1 LSVEVFRA
9 TPPSRSY
16 RFELLPDDAM
26 ASALQLLDQP
36 LGDDVLQG
44 LDTAVARGLARAL
57 AFADAQ
63 ATEQRPALVLLS
75 GISSLPFRE
84 MRRRLEE
91 HRPRFHS
98 TDLCRLLCER
108 SAEEAHHDPA
118 RALDFCRLGQRA
130 TDLLAGVLPPPIWHD
145 AKAEAWAAVAD
156 THRLAGRLRH
166 AERALAAAWWHLRTG
181 SGTLMV
187 RAGLLIEQASLHC
200 DQGRR
205 DQGRRDQGRRDQERF
220 DRGQRAIDQAL
231 CVLRA
236 GAQGPEIARALVAKG
251 RLRLESGCAEAALE
265 HLEEALAL
273 AGDGADRAL
282 VSAAQHNRAAALCEL
297 GRFAAARQ
305 PLATAAFAAKLLSRP
320 LAVLRLRWL
329 EGRRTEGEDDFDTA
343 AAAYAEALEG
353 FLARRQRPSAAGVS
367 ADLARLCLGHRR
379 YARALPLVVRAAFAV
394 ARHGKE
400 AWPRRPITDRSW

>member
-1 LSVEVFRA
+1 MSVEVFRA

-36 LGDDVLQG
+36 LGDDVPEE
-44 LDTAVARGLARAL
+44 LDAAVTQGLARAM

-63 ATEQRPALVLLS
+63 AAEQRTALAFLSAISALPYRKMKRRLDEQRPR
-75 GISSLPFRE
+75 FR
-84 MRRRLEE
+84 
-91 HRPRFHS
+91 S
-98 TDLCRLLCER
+98 TDLCRLLLER
-108 SAEEAHHDPA
+108 GTEEVHHDTA

-130 TDLLAGVLPPPIWHD
+130 ADLLADLLPPSIWHD
-145 AKAEAWAAVAD
+145 VKAEAWAAVAD
-156 THRLAGRLRH
+156 THRLAGRLQR
-166 AERALAAAWWHLRTG
+166 AEGALAEAWRHLRNG

-187 RAGLLIEQASLHC
+187 RAELLVKQASLHC

-205 DQGRRDQGRRDQERF
+205 DQGRRDQGRF
-220 DRGQRAIDQAL
+220 DHGQRAVDQAL

-236 GAQGPEIARALVAKG
+236 GARGPEIARALVAKG
-251 RLRLESGCAEAALE
+251 RLRLESGHAAAALA
-265 HLEEALAL
+265 HFEEALAL
-273 AGDGADRAL
+273 AGDAADRAL

-329 EGRRTEGEDDFDTA
+329 EGRRAAGEGDFTA
-343 AAAYAEALEG
+343 AEAAYVGALAG
-353 FLARRQRPSAAGVS
+353 FRARRQRPAAAGVS
-367 ADLARLCLGHRR
+367 VDLARLCLRQRR
-379 YARALPLVVRAAFAV
+379 YARALPLVRSAFAI
-394 ARHGKE
+394 ARHRKE
-400 AWPRRPITDRSW
+400 AWPRRPVTDRSW